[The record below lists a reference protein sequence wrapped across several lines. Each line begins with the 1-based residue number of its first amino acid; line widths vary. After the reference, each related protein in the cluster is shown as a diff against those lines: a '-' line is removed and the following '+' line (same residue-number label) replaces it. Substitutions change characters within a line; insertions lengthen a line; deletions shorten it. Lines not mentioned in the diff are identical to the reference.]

1 MIQITDLN
9 HVTLVVRDLDA
20 SRRFYREVLG
30 MVEAPRPERM
40 TTTFQGAWMRQGSAE
55 IHLIQADWSCQ
66 PAGDAPAVPNER
78 ADVGRAR
85 HIAFAV
91 ADLDAARAHLAGH
104 GVAVVLGPRG
114 RGDGVTQMYCYDP
127 DGHLIE
133 LHDLP

>member
-9 HVTLVVRDLDA
+9 HVTIVVKDLDA
-20 SRRFYREVLG
+20 SRRFYGEALG
-30 MVEAPRPERM
+30 MVEAQRPDRM
-40 TTTFQGAWMRQGSAE
+40 TFKGAWMRQGSAE
-55 IHLIQADWSCQ
+55 LHLVQADWSCQ
-66 PAGDAPAVPNER
+66 PPGDALAVPNER

-91 ADLDAARAHLAGH
+91 ADLDAAQAHLASQ

-114 RGDGVTQMYCYDP
+114 RGDGVIQMYCYDP

-133 LHDLP
+133 LHTLI